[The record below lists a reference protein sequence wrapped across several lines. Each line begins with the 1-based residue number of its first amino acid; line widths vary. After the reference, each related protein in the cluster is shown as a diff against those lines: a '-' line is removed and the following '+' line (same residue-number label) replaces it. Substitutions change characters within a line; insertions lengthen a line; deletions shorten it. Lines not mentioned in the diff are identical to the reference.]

1 MSTEGRHEIQR
12 TPRLSR
18 RAFQVLAVL
27 LIGVLGIAI
36 AAQVRDTGSGNSLDS
51 ARPADLLAVLD
62 NLNRREAALRQEIDA
77 LQSTIGSLQQRGSGA
92 ALDEAKQRLSAL
104 QIQVGT
110 APAVGPGVRMSIDD
124 PAGQVGPEVVLD
136 AIQELRAAGAEAIQI
151 GGRDGAP
158 LRVAVNTWVGGRSGA
173 VVVDGTTLAP
183 PYTVVA
189 IGDPPTLAA
198 AVNIPGGVVDTVS
211 RSGGRLGIEQA
222 DSVTVS
228 ATRDP
233 GARHYA
239 QPGN

>member
-1 MSTEGRHEIQR
+1 MSAETGQVKQR
-12 TPRLSR
+12 TPRVSR

-62 NLNRREAALRQEIDA
+62 NLNRREAALRQEIDS
-77 LQSTIGSLQQRGSGA
+77 LQSTVDSLQQRGSSA
-92 ALDEAKQRLSAL
+92 ALDEAKQRLAAL
-104 QIQVGT
+104 QVQVGT
-110 APAVGPGVRMSIDD
+110 AAAVGPGTRMTLDD
-124 PAGQVGPEVVLD
+124 PGGKVGPEVVLD
-136 AIQELRAAGAEAIQI
+136 TIQELRAAGAEAIQI

-158 LRVAVNTWVGGRSGA
+158 LRVVVNTWVGGRAGA
-173 VVVDGTTLAP
+173 VVVDGTTLSP

-211 RSGGRLGIEQA
+211 RSGGRLTIEQA

-233 GARHYA
+233 AAHQYA
-239 QPGN
+239 QPGK